1 MSVYEIIS
9 VCLSIVL
16 SAISIIIAIKKT
28 EKNKQSNKLIELF
41 DKIPTYINQ
50 AEQMFG
56 PHTGLAKFQYVMNN
70 LQIECLK
77 NNLKVDELTL
87 QEKIES
93 VLNTP
98 TTIK

>member
-9 VCLSIVL
+9 VCLSIIFT
-16 SAISIIIAIKKT
+16 AISTIIAIKKT
-28 EKNKQSNKLIELF
+28 EKNKQSTKIIELF
-41 DKIPTYINQ
+41 NKIPTYINQ

-56 PHTGLAKFQYVMNN
+56 AGTGVAKFQYVMNN

-87 QEKIES
+87 QEKIEN
-93 VLNTP
+93 VLHTP